1 MALESAR
8 WVLYSSAIRWEEDA
22 DPIRRA
28 ILAARAKYL
37 ATQAA
42 LMVTSK
48 TLQLAGGRVA
58 HRRYPLERIY
68 RDVRTCTLMPPN
80 ADRSL
85 EIVGRSEL
93 GLTDDLLVLRHSS

>member
-1 MALESAR
+1 MLYHSAT
-8 WVLYSSAIRWEEDA
+8 RWEESK
-22 DPIRRA
+22 DPIARA

-37 ATQAA
+37 ASEAA

-48 TLQLAGGRVA
+48 ALQLAGGRVA

-85 EIVGRSEL
+85 EIVGKAEL
-93 GLTDDLLVLRHSS
+93 GLDDDLLLLRHSS